1 MLEKVCDVQ
10 INYYRMFYNNLV
22 PDMVSDSRLTKEEL
36 FLRARPIDDIFGKRM
51 LENNLPLAQFMLRI
65 ITGEKDL
72 EITEGHAQHVS
83 SNVDNHKGIITDSY
97 YRDREGNI
105 YVIEFQRQKRSDYIE
120 RFRFYQGLID
130 TSSIEKG
137 EEFSRLKKLSFY
149 VICED
154 EIFED
159 GAQVNRIKK
168 IVESNGREYIDNL
181 NLVYLDASKWD
192 YSELGMLLHD
202 CLCDSADKMY
212 YEEMAECARR
222 LKEGQEMLY
231 QYSDLIDEYVE
242 QQTEEVRLQRA
253 IAEEKLTM
261 AEEKQAAAEKEA
273 EVSTNCI
280 LSLIRQGIVT
290 VEQAASQ
297 MSMSVSEFV
306 NKYGCL

>member
-65 ITGEKDL
+65 ITGDSTI

-105 YVIEFQRQKRSDYIE
+105 YVIEFQRKKRSDYIE

-130 TSSIEKG
+130 TSSIDKG

-290 VEQAASQ
+290 VEQAASH

>member
-1 MLEKVCDVQ
+1 M
-10 INYYRMFYNNLV
+10 
-22 PDMVSDSRLTKEEL
+22 
-36 FLRARPIDDIFGKRM
+36 
-51 LENNLPLAQFMLRI
+51 
-65 ITGEKDL
+65 
-72 EITEGHAQHVS
+72 
-83 SNVDNHKGIITDSY
+83 
-97 YRDREGNI
+97 
-105 YVIEFQRQKRSDYIE
+105 
-120 RFRFYQGLID
+120 
-130 TSSIEKG
+130 
-137 EEFSRLKKLSFY
+137 
-149 VICED
+149 ICED

-168 IVESNGREYIDNL
+168 IIESNGKEYADNQ

>member
-1 MLEKVCDVQ
+1 MLAKVCDVQ

-65 ITGEKDL
+65 ITGDSTM

-105 YVIEFQRQKRSDYIE
+105 YVIEFQRKKRSDYIE

-130 TSSIEKG
+130 TSSIDKG

-290 VEQAASQ
+290 VEQAASH